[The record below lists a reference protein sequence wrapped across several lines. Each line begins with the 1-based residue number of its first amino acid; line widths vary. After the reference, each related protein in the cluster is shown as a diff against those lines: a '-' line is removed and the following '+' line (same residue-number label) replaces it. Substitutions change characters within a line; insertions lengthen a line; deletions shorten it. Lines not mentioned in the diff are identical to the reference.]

1 MSALSDYAENKLL
14 DHICGIAEFAMPSE
28 VYLALFTSPT
38 SDASPGTEVSG
49 NGYERQKVTFG
60 SASNGTI
67 TNAQDVLFPKAT
79 GTWGTVTHAALFDAV
94 TGGNMLWHGALQ
106 QSKTIETDDEF
117 KLEAGK
123 LTLTID

>member
-14 DHICGIAEFAMPSE
+14 DHICGVQAFTMPTG
-28 VYLALFTSPT
+28 VYLALFTTAT

-49 NGYERQKVTFG
+49 NGYERKKVTFG
-60 SASNGTI
+60 SASDGTI
-67 TNAQDVLFPKAT
+67 TNTQDVLFPKAT
-79 GTWGTVTHAALFDAV
+79 GTWGTVTHAALFDAA
-94 TGGNMLWHGALQ
+94 TSGNMLWHGALQ

>member
-1 MSALSDYAENKLL
+1 MGALSDYAENKVL
-14 DHICGIAEFAMPSE
+14 DHVCGVQEFTMPTD
-28 VYLALFTSPT
+28 VYLALFTTET
-38 SDASPGTEVSG
+38 SDESPGTEVSG

-79 GTWGTVTHAALFDAV
+79 GTWDTVTHAALFDAE